1 MNDKKAP
8 KRGSW
13 KRISLIVLCGILA
26 IVLGILLFVT
36 IYVNHLLGYVTI
48 DGSHYTE
55 DTQVYESIPSDLDPN
70 DNYTGPTIQPGD
82 ITLDTLP
89 SIPPEDMVTEGIV
102 NILLIGEDRYKNETR
117 HRSDSMILCSF
128 NLNDNS
134 MTMISFLRD
143 TYAYIPGFDYEK
155 LNAAYAHNGYRL
167 LNQTLATNFG
177 VRVDADIIIDFE
189 GFEGIIDMLGGVDIE
204 LTKAE
209 ANYLNKVYEWNLS
222 AGMQRMDG
230 KTALAYSRIR
240 KIDMDAMRAQRQRN
254 VLTSLINR
262 YRDHSLPEMLSLASD
277 IVQTGFVKTSMTSSE
292 LTGYIVSL
300 FPILSSADIRNQQIP
315 AENTY
320 TIKYIAGVG
329 ECKIPDLAENRKILQ
344 QILN

>member
-8 KRGSW
+8 KRTSW
-13 KRISLIVLCGILA
+13 QRISLIALCGILA
-26 IVLGILLFVT
+26 IVLGVLLFVT
-36 IYVNHLLGYVTI
+36 IYINYLLGFVTI

-70 DNYTGPTIQPGD
+70 DHYTGPTIQPGD
-82 ITLDTLP
+82 IPLDTLP

-102 NILLIGEDRYKNETR
+102 NILLIGEDRFKNETR

-143 TYAYIPGFDYEK
+143 TYVSIPGFHYER
-155 LNAAYAHNGYRL
+155 LNAAYAHKGYRL
-167 LNQTLATNFG
+167 LNETLATNFG
-177 VRVDADIIIDFE
+177 VRVDADIIIDFD
-189 GFEGIIDMLGGVDIE
+189 GFEGIINMLGGVDIE
-204 LTKAE
+204 LTEKE
-209 ANYLNKVYEWNLS
+209 AKHLNKENGWKLT
-222 AGMQRMDG
+222 AGMQHLDG
-230 KTALAYSRIR
+230 KQALAYSRIR
-240 KIDMDAMRAQRQRN
+240 RIDMDAMRAQRQRK
-254 VLTSLINR
+254 VLTALINR
-262 YRDHSLPEMLSLASD
+262 YRNYSLPEMLSLASD

-300 FPILSSADIRNQQIP
+300 FPILSSANIRNQQIP

-320 TIKYIAGVG
+320 TLKYIAGLG
-329 ECKIPDLAENRKILQ
+329 ECKIPDLEKNRKILQ